1 MDGFTTDLRVDV
13 NIVDITCFWNI
24 NQVCERRNIYGIPN
38 QVLIMDTGINFEFDL
53 LKIFKF
59 DFLKKNSGDG
69 GTFYSSLLNI
79 GLNVTD
85 SMLITYNINE
95 KKIAPL
101 CGIVFKWNRNSLG
114 FRYEYEYRVK
124 TNKEYISTDLDEDD
138 RDYIYLM
145 NMEGNNKFIE
155 KDYGHK
161 FISTFETDVVWLYNL
176 FSYLYQLTNHPLFS
190 IEYRMDINRYD
201 YYRIVSPEPYDL
213 FMLTSKLTL
222 DLHKNIQGGISG
234 SLAIENFRSRVDNNI
249 NREVFSYEIVGN
261 ISFIF

>member
-1 MDGFTTDLRVDV
+1 
-13 NIVDITCFWNI
+13 
-24 NQVCERRNIYGIPN
+24 
-38 QVLIMDTGINFEFDL
+38 

-59 DFLKKNSGDG
+59 DFLKNSSEDSSAY
-69 GTFYSSLLNI
+69 YSSLINI

-95 KKIAPL
+95 KKISPSG
-101 CGIVFKWNRNSLG
+101 GIIFKWNRNSIG
-114 FRYEYEYRVK
+114 FKYEYEYRIR
-124 TNKEYISTDLDEDD
+124 TNEEYISVNLAEND

-161 FISTFETDVVWLYNL
+161 FTSTFETDVVWLYNI
-176 FSYLYQLTNHPLFS
+176 FSNFYQLTNTPLFS
-190 IEYRMDINRYD
+190 IEYKMEINRYD
-201 YYRIVSPEPYDL
+201 YYIIISPEPYDL

-234 SLAIENFRSRVDNNI
+234 SLAIENFRNRDDNNI
-249 NREVFSYEIVGN
+249 TREVFSYEIVGS